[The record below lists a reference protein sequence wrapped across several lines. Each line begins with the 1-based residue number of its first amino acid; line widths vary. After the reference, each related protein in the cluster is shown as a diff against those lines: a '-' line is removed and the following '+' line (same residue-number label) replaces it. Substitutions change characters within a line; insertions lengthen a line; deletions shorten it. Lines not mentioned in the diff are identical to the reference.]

1 MINIIGLLLAITL
14 LFSSFMEYKIK
25 KEGKRIIYKYELIT
39 VLFVF
44 VSVLL
49 YVIFEKENSFISKL
63 FFVLSIVSLLSVVF
77 SYLIRVFFRKKQ

>member
-1 MINIIGLLLAITL
+1 MDIIGLLLALTM
-14 LFSSFMEYKIK
+14 LFGSFMENKLK